1 LQRSEQNG
9 RNGLAALQTTGPWQV
24 GQRTTPML

>member
-9 RNGLAALQTTGPWQV
+9 RNRLSSVDTGCLQV
-24 GQRTTPML
+24 GQRTKPS